1 MRIAMVQSNPT
12 VGDVEGNTEALME
25 SYRQAVDRGADLVAT
40 GELAL
45 TGYPPDDLLL
55 RPAFMH
61 AVDDA
66 LARLATTVDAVP
78 LVVGAPMPTDPESAP
93 AVDATIS
100 EAVRTRRLSNA
111 AVVVRAGGR
120 EAVYRKRRIP
130 NYGVFDEA
138 RYFLPVD
145 GPVVIDVAGTL
156 VGLTVCEDL
165 WGAGGPVEAAGEQGA
180 EVVLNL
186 NASPYHQGKR
196 DERESWARRHARAAG
211 VWLIYVNLVGGQDDV
226 VFDGDSF
233 ALDPSGT
240 VVARGSQFTTDL
252 VIVDFGEPAPEPP
265 PRLTRE
271 AEVYD
276 ALVLATRDYLGKNG
290 FTRAVVGVSGGI
302 DSAVTAAVAVDAL
315 GPDHVTGVAMPS
327 PHSSRGS
334 LTDARDLL
342 AALGAR
348 YLELPLAPAMTGFD
362 EILAEPFGGTEP
374 GVAEENIQ
382 SRSRGIVLMALSNK
396 GGDIVLA
403 TGNKSEYAVGY
414 ATLYGDMCGGFAP
427 LKDVYKTLVFD
438 IARYRNTHHRTWWR
452 GPHGVVVPE
461 ATISK
466 PPSAELRPDQ
476 LDTDSLPDY
485 RALDPILEAYVEG
498 YASVRQIIDDG
509 HDAETVAYVARLV
522 DRAEYKRRQA
532 APGVKVTSRAFGR
545 DRRLPITNAWRS
557 TVPQE

>member
-12 VGDVEGNTEALME
+12 VGDVEGNTDALIQ
-25 SYRQAVDRGADLVAT
+25 SYRQAVDQQADLVVT

-55 RPAFMH
+55 RPVFLQAIE
-61 AVDDA
+61 DA
-66 LARLATTVDAVP
+66 LGSLASAVGTVP
-78 LVVGAPMPTDPESAP
+78 FVVGAPMPTDPESAP
-93 AVDATIS
+93 ADNATIS
-100 EAVRTRRLSNA
+100 EAVRTRQLSNA
-111 AVVVRAGGR
+111 AVVVRDGAI
-120 EAVYRKRRIP
+120 AQVYRKRRIP

-145 GPVVIDVAGTL
+145 RSVVIDVAGTA

-165 WGAGGPVEAAGEQGA
+165 WGVGGPVDAAGEHGA

-196 DERESWARRHARAAG
+196 DERESWARRHAQDAG

-233 ALDPSGT
+233 AMNPSGA
-240 VVARGSQFTTDL
+240 VATRGAQFITDL
-252 VIVDFGEPAPEPP
+252 VMVDIDDPVTEPAP
-265 PRLTRE
+265 RLSRE

-276 ALVLATRDYLGKNG
+276 ALVLATRDYLRKNG
-290 FTRAVVGVSGGI
+290 FTRALIGVSGGI
-302 DSAVTAAVAVDAL
+302 DSAVTATVTVDAL
-315 GPDHVTGVAMPS
+315 GGDQVTCVAMPS
-327 PHSSRGS
+327 PHSSPGS
-334 LTDARDLL
+334 LTDARELV

-348 YLELPLAPAMTGFD
+348 YLELPVASAMKAFD
-362 EILAEPFGGTEP
+362 EVLAEPFADTEP
-374 GVAEENIQ
+374 DIAEENIQ
-382 SRSRGIVLMALSNK
+382 SRSRGITLMALSNK
-396 GGDIVLA
+396 FGDIVLA

-438 IARYRNTHHRTWWR
+438 IARYRNAHHRAWWR
-452 GPHGVVVPE
+452 GPDRSVIPE

-485 RALDPILEAYVEG
+485 NALDPILQAYVEG
-498 YASVRQIIDDG
+498 YASVKQIIDDG

-557 TVPQE
+557 TVPQD